1 MNLAY
6 YGLSDIGLARPSNE
20 DAWTAH
26 PDIGFFAIAD
36 GIGGKKGGAIAAQE
50 SLDYLSRLMKKLAGE
65 PIDRMMS
72 LQEAIEQTNQWVYQN
87 GCSSELLHGMGST
100 LCCLYWT
107 PTIVICAHVGDSRIY
122 RFRNGT
128 LERLTV
134 DHSQPSEIPSR
145 RAQVLTR
152 ALGVPGKAN
161 PELSLCTAL
170 PNDLFILCSDGLSTP
185 LSDAAIE
192 KIFLDTPDLE
202 KASQQLILEA
212 KLKGGRDNITLLA
225 VQCISI

>member
-50 SLDYLSRLMKKLAGE
+50 
-65 PIDRMMS
+65 
-72 LQEAIEQTNQWVYQN
+72 AIEQTNQWVYQI

-212 KLKGGRDNITLLA
+212 KLKGGRDNLTLLA

>member
-1 MNLAY
+1 M
-6 YGLSDIGLARPSNE
+6 R
-20 DAWTAH
+20 T
-26 PDIGFFAIAD
+26 
-36 GIGGKKGGAIAAQE
+36 
-50 SLDYLSRLMKKLAGE
+50 YL
-65 PIDRMMS
+65 
-72 LQEAIEQTNQWVYQN
+72 
-87 GCSSELLHGMGST
+87 
-100 LCCLYWT
+100 
-107 PTIVICAHVGDSRIY
+107 
-122 RFRNGT
+122 RNPG
-128 LERLTV
+128 
-134 DHSQPSEIPSR
+134 SEIPSR

-161 PELSLCTAL
+161 PELSLSTAQ